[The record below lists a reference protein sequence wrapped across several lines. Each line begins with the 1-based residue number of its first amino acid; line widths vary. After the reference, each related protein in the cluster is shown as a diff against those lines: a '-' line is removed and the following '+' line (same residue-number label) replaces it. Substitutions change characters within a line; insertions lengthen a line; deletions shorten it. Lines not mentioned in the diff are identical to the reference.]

1 MNIMNLK
8 SSCSS
13 WWNHYLGTP
22 SCLINQEKS
31 GLTLLVVPTLWPTQ
45 QQNCLKNC
53 VGWILI
59 TGMLQRQRFCTITE
73 SIHGIVCRQGRSTNK
88 PTQNLRNLTPNPR
101 HPRVVFSHHQTKP
114 SSWWHVLG
122 PHPSQV
128 THFKRNAWL
137 NGGIMRIWMEYS
149 WDMNGILMTCPPE
162 IFDIAMKDGW
172 QWPMEWPMEFH
183 GLLSLLI
190 KWWFSIPKRQ
200 PPRVSNEE
208 LDLIDTISPKLGF
221 HHGGYG
227 SEGGGYFCS

>member
-1 MNIMNLK
+1 MIPGGDVLMFYQDYAHYISITSHSTIIVTDCHMNIMNLK

-101 HPRVVFSHHQTKP
+101 HPRVVFLTTKP
-114 SSWWHVLG
+114 NQAAGDMSLVL
-122 PHPSQV
+122 
-128 THFKRNAWL
+128 
-137 NGGIMRIWMEYS
+137 
-149 WDMNGILMTCPPE
+149 IL
-162 IFDIAMKDGW
+162 AR
-172 QWPMEWPMEFH
+172 WPTSKET
-183 GLLSLLI
+183 
-190 KWWFSIPKRQ
+190 R
-200 PPRVSNEE
+200 
-208 LDLIDTISPKLGF
+208 D
-221 HHGGYG
+221 
-227 SEGGGYFCS
+227 